1 MPTSEDPTTHDSDL
15 GPRSPLSRR
24 QLLALL
30 GAGGALA
37 ATGGIAA
44 TRDGGPPGVALPS
57 GPSPLPAA
65 RPVAAIT
72 EMSERRL
79 VVVELNGGNDG
90 LSTVVPTRDGTLR
103 MLRPDLMRPA
113 EELASFTDSHTL
125 HPGLAAL
132 RERGLA
138 VLDGVGTPSPDG
150 SHFEMETRWWR
161 GDAAGDGR
169 IHTGFL
175 GRVCDELDVGAPV
188 TGVSIGSGA
197 SPALLGEK
205 ATTIALPDPSAGWF
219 LQEREEWFVNLR
231 RGLES
236 MGTLD
241 PAEGDRVAAARRG
254 LDDALAFAE
263 VLGTIDEED
272 DRGFPETDLGRRLR
286 TVSALLD
293 ADIGVRVAHV
303 PFGGFD
309 THDGQMYQHDDLM
322 TDLGASLAALR
333 DDFAARGIDDRTL
346 VVTTSEFGRRPEQ
359 NGAGTD
365 HGTAGPALLCG
376 PVVAGHHGEA
386 PRLDRLDDN
395 GNLVATTML
404 DDYYATLAETWFGIP
419 AGEVLAGGTPLNEL
433 LAV

>member
-1 MPTSEDPTTHDSDL
+1 MSTSEDLTMPDPDRRPHAA
-15 GPRSPLSRR
+15 LSRR
-24 QLLALL
+24 QLLGLL
-30 GAGGALA
+30 GAGSALA
-37 ATGGIAA
+37 ATGGFAA
-44 TRDGGPPGVALPS
+44 TRDGGPPGVALPAAD
-57 GPSPLPAA
+57 SPLPVA
-65 RPVAAIT
+65 RPVAATT
-72 EMSERRL
+72 EMAQRRL

-90 LSTVVPTRDGTLR
+90 LSTVVPTRDGALR

-113 EELASFTDSHTL
+113 EELASFTDSHAL
-125 HPGLAAL
+125 HPGLAGL
-132 RERGLA
+132 RDRGLA
-138 VLDGVGTPSPDG
+138 VLDGIGTPSPDG

-161 GDAAGDGR
+161 GDPTGDGR
-169 IHTGFL
+169 THTGFL

-219 LQEREEWFVNLR
+219 LEEREEWFVNLR

-236 MGTLD
+236 MGVLGD
-241 PAEGDRVAAARRG
+241 AESPRVIAARRG
-254 LDDALAFAE
+254 VDDALAFAE

-272 DRGFPETDLGRRLR
+272 QRGFPETDLGWRLR

-322 TDLGASLAALR
+322 NDLGASLAALR
-333 DDFAARGIDDRTL
+333 DDLADRGIDDRTL
-346 VVTTSEFGRRPEQ
+346 IVTTSEFGRRPEQ
-359 NGAGTD
+359 NDGGTD

-376 PVVAGHHGEA
+376 PVTTGHHGEA
-386 PRLDRLDDN
+386 PRVDRLDDD

-404 DDYYATLAETWFGIP
+404 DDYYATLAEGWFGIP
-419 AGEVLAGGTPLNEL
+419 TSDVLPGGTPVTEL